1 MISPFMKRRKE
12 ERREMN
18 GDVRDDNQSVTQN
31 HITKLDELFEL
42 AKSNKEEIRKMN
54 KFIRYNYRIMFIA
67 IVQTWLL
74 SPVICYLS
82 LFTGKC
88 LPRSSCLENKK
99 NYQFV

>member
-31 HITKLDELFEL
+31 HIITKLDELFEL

-88 LPRSSCLENKK
+88 LPRSSCLENK